1 MNQTK
6 TMRKRTAQ
14 LSLALAAC
22 FAGAVGLRAQTVL
35 FEDNFDTAAS
45 AAKWN
50 LFEASLDFVPDYT
63 AEFGFDY
70 SQTRVPINGTLTTI
84 PPSPNGGGTSL
95 GVKLTVNN
103 NDENAAASAV
113 NLYAKDLN
121 LSGDYSVFFDMWI
134 NYNGPAYGGTG
145 STEFAMF
152 GLNFTGTQVNWAA
165 PAAAPQPSSD
175 GFFWAVTGEGGA
187 AGDYRFYEG
196 DGLGTPLRYTG
207 AEGGMLDRDGNGQ
220 YEDEGFNQNPASYPL
235 NFIFPSPKFETIAMP
250 GKGWVQVELRQRD
263 GLHTWLMNGYV
274 IAEKPASFLWISGS
288 PMIGTMD
295 TFNSVA
301 SPAAENFVLFDNF
314 RAVQG
319 TPAKPKVS
327 ITAFN
332 PEAFEPSSPATILI
346 TRQGDASQPLAVKLK
361 AAGTAISGVDYQALP
376 ATVTIPAGLAELSL
390 DITPI
395 DDRLGEPIETIL
407 VILDADPA
415 YEVFSPTIAS
425 INLNDDGDVT
435 EVNLTAPESIVIEG
449 LEAPTFVNVWRIGD
463 TTFDLVV
470 GLSRGGTAGAA
481 DYNSDALASVVIPA
495 GLTNVWIPV
504 LSTADAVAD
513 PDETIILGV
522 VAGDGYLVGKVSPT
536 ATLTIKEATVAFTD
550 DLNTDTSANYTTRF
564 SAANGTADFL
574 AQFAFDYVAAGI
586 PPIGA
591 ASTGVGLKATANKDA
606 VASAASVNVYPT
618 GLNLSGDFAVRF
630 DMFLTYNP
638 VAAGTTE
645 SAIFGINH
653 SGAVANRH
661 ATAGG
666 DGLWFAVETDGSA
679 QGGRSYVLYTGSPT
693 AAPAI
698 NSRPASQFLGAFP
711 APPFLANGAASGA
724 WVPVVVRQI
733 GNVITWTINGTLII
747 QAVNTSSYTSGT
759 LMLGHMDTFNSIGSV
774 DNFTVF
780 DNVKAVR
787 VGPVEPPAPTN
798 IQVASIAI
806 SGGNATIRFTAD
818 SGVLAKFSV
827 EAAQTV
833 NGPYAAAAA
842 TVVSTGANAYEA
854 TLPVSGATWFFRVK
868 YQ

>member
-1 MNQTK
+1 
-6 TMRKRTAQ
+6 MRKRTAQ

-84 PPSPNGGGTSL
+84 PPSPNGGGTSR

-196 DGLGTPLRYTG
+196 DGIGTPLRYTG
-207 AEGGMLDRDGNGQ
+207 AEAGMLDRDGNGQ
-220 YEDEGFNQNPASYPL
+220 YEDEGFNLNPASYPL
-235 NFIFPSPKFETIAMP
+235 NFIFPSPKFETLAMP
-250 GKGWVQVELRQRD
+250 GKAWVQVELRQRD
-263 GLHTWLMNGYV
+263 GLHTWLMNGHI
-274 IAEKPASFLWISGS
+274 IAEKPASFLWLSGA

-295 TFNSVA
+295 TFNSIA
-301 SPAAENFVLFDNF
+301 NPRAENFVIFDNF

-319 TPAKPKVS
+319 AASKPKVS
-327 ITAFN
+327 VTAFN
-332 PEAFEPSSPATILI
+332 AEAFEPSSPATILVAR
-346 TRQGDASQPLAVKLK
+346 TGDLSQPLAVKLK
-361 AAGTAISGVDYQALP
+361 TAGTATSGVDYQALP
-376 ATVTIPAGLAELSL
+376 ASITIPAGLAEVSL
-390 DITPI
+390 DIVPI
-395 DDRLGEPIETIL
+395 DDRIGEPVETIVVYL
-407 VILDADPA
+407 ESDPA
-415 YEVFSPTIAS
+415 YEVFSPMVAT

-435 EVNLTAPESIVIEG
+435 EVNITAPEAIVIEG
-449 LEAPTFVNVWRIGD
+449 LESPTFVSVWRVGD
-463 TTFDLVV
+463 TSFDLPVNI
-470 GLSRGGTAGAA
+470 SRAGTASSA
-481 DYNSDALASVVIPA
+481 DYNADALASVLIPA
-495 GLTNVWIPV
+495 GATNAWLEVK
-504 LSTADAVAD
+504 STADAVAD

-522 VAGDGYLVGKVSPT
+522 LPGDGYVLGKTSTT
-536 ATLTIKEATVAFTD
+536 ATLTIKEATVAFMD
-550 DLNTDTSANYTTRF
+550 DLNADTSANYTTRF
-564 SAANGTADFL
+564 SAANGTADYL
-574 AQFAFDYVAAGI
+574 TQFAFDYVAAGI

-591 ASTGVGLKATANKDA
+591 ASTGVGLKVTANKDA
-606 VASAASVNVYPT
+606 VGSAASVNVYAN
-618 GLNLSGDFAVRF
+618 GLNLSGDYAVRF
-630 DMFLTYNP
+630 DMFLNYNAS
-638 VAAGTTE
+638 AAGTTE
-645 SAIFGINH
+645 NAIFGINH

-661 ATAGG
+661 AVAGG

-679 QGGRSYVLYTGSPT
+679 QGGRSYVLYTGNPA

-711 APPFLANGAASGA
+711 APPFLANGAASGV
-724 WVPVVVRQI
+724 WVPVVVRQV
-733 GNVITWTINGTLII
+733 GDLITWTINGTRII
-747 QAVNTSSYTSGT
+747 QSSNTSSYKAGT
-759 LMLGHMDTFNSIGSV
+759 LMLGHMDAFNSIGSQ
-774 DNFTVF
+774 DNFTIF
-780 DNVKAVR
+780 DNVKAFR
-787 VGPVEPPAPTN
+787 VGPTEPPAPTS
-798 IQVASIAI
+798 IQVASIATA
-806 SGGNATIRFTAD
+806 GGNATIRFTAN
-818 SGVLAKFSV
+818 SGALAKFSV

-833 NGPYAAAAA
+833 NGPYSAAGA